1 MDDSDQRRL
10 EVIHKETLGDCLR
23 MATMNNEVQL
33 VKKLLLSEKVNINDQ
48 DRSGTTALH
57 LACLDGFE
65 EVVQILMSS
74 PQLDV
79 NKFDMDM
86 NTPLMSACISGHLG
100 VVRLLLARDD
110 VNVNAQNKEGRT
122 ALKMACDFG
131 DTEIIKMLRS
141 STRSSSISKD
151 SSLAVAY
158 SSDSHI
164 FRGALET
171 LDKAA
176 KAREEWNNMMKD
188 LDKLQEVNKELR
200 EKILVKEKEFD
211 GHKIKITEMMNYI
224 SINSKTED
232 LKKKKYMDTEMTKM
246 KVKEA
251 AITKDIERLNEAL
264 RSNIKALR
272 RGWLWS

>member
-1 MDDSDQRRL
+1 MNVHIQLSIFFQRESYSIKINFTNKL
-10 EVIHKETLGDCLR
+10 NLR
-23 MATMNNEVQL
+23 N
-33 VKKLLLSEKVNINDQ
+33 
-48 DRSGTTALH
+48 
-57 LACLDGFE
+57 
-65 EVVQILMSS
+65 
-74 PQLDV
+74 
-79 NKFDMDM
+79 
-86 NTPLMSACISGHLG
+86 
-100 VVRLLLARDD
+100 
-110 VNVNAQNKEGRT
+110 
-122 ALKMACDFG
+122 
-131 DTEIIKMLRS
+131 
-141 STRSSSISKD
+141 
-151 SSLAVAY
+151 
-158 SSDSHI
+158 
-164 FRGALET
+164 
-171 LDKAA
+171 
-176 KAREEWNNMMKD
+176 NNMMKD